1 MTMIAFPRAECAE
14 NGLYERMEHSCLHSE
29 KPCKPFF
36 DDIHHAF
43 TIDSNLV
50 GWDILLATMIKA
62 TADIKE
68 DGRRVNSKI
77 SHLIF
82 FTSSR
87 IRMVWFH
94 LIIKSRH

>member
-1 MTMIAFPRAECAE
+1 MPSFRKAMKTILMISI
-14 NGLYERMEHSCLHSE
+14 MHS
-29 KPCKPFF
+29 
-36 DDIHHAF
+36 F

-87 IRMVWFH
+87 IRMV
-94 LIIKSRH
+94 